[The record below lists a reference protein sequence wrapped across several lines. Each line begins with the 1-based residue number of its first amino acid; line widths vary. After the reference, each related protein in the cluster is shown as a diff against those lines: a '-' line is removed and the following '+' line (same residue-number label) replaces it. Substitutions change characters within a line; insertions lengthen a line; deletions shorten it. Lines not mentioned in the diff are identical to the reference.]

1 MSSSIRKQDV
11 LFGLLI
17 TLGVALLAALGLLL
31 VTRPWEAAPPVP
43 SATPGAPTLTP
54 TPALVASGA
63 ATPTAA
69 PVQPTATLQPA
80 PGVTSYTVLEGDT
93 LSGIAERFGVSVE
106 ALKAANGLVSDS
118 LQPDQVL
125 IIPAPVA
132 APTLQAGEPISGMI
146 RHVVQAGDT
155 LWGLAAQYNVSV
167 AAIQQANGLTGEEIF
182 AGQELLIPVG
192 DGSGLATLPATPA
205 AGSGWQPSILE
216 GDLAAAYPA
225 TLQTERFTLHYT
237 PGTYPARDP
246 AAVAALVTRGLQ
258 QLETTFQVPLSG
270 RFDVYAAGS
279 LFARPD
285 QALRGRSFSAARRTF
300 FLHDGSGN
308 AADQQYIVAHE
319 LTHLFTWNV
328 FGRPSSALLS
338 EGAAVYVGSLT
349 IRGSDHLPIATF
361 CAAYRQA
368 GALPSLTGNLSFQ
381 GHIRDLPYYYTAG
394 CFVQYLIETYGV
406 EKFGQLY
413 PTGDYTGL
421 YGQSLAVLEAAWLVT
436 VDAAPPVTFDP
447 TALVT
452 AVAQVGQAYSDL
464 FDTFSGQPN
473 ELAAYPF
480 IDAARLAVLEGR
492 LAEVTLQLQAFHTAL
507 GR

>member
-1 MSSSIRKQDV
+1 MTHSSIRKRDV
-11 LFGLLI
+11 VFGLLV
-17 TLGVALLAALGLLL
+17 TLGVGVLAALTLLL
-31 VTRPWEAAPPVP
+31 VTRPWEAASP
-43 SATPGAPTLTP
+43 APL
-54 TPALVASGA
+54 
-63 ATPTAA
+63 ATPTALTLTTTPA
-69 PVQPTATLQPA
+69 PVTAVALVTPAPEVQPTATLRPSV
-80 PGVTSYTVLEGDT
+80 PPTSYTVLEGDT
-93 LSGIAERFGVSVE
+93 LSAIAERFGISVE
-106 ALKAANGLVSDS
+106 ALKAANNLVDD
-118 LQPDQVL
+118 LIQPDQVL
-125 IIPAPVA
+125 IIPLPSAGLSTVEPLSG
-132 APTLQAGEPISGMI
+132 TL

-155 LWGLAAQYNVSV
+155 LWGLASQYGVSV
-167 AAIQQANGLTGEEIF
+167 EVIRQFNKLTDDQIW
-182 AGQELLIPVG
+182 AGQELLIPVSG
-192 DGSGLATLPATPA
+192 GGSGPVTLPVTPA
-205 AGSGWQPSILE
+205 AVSAWQPAILE

-225 TLQTERFTLHYT
+225 TLSMDRFTLHYT
-237 PGTYPARDP
+237 PGTYPAQDP
-246 AAVAALVTRGLQ
+246 AAVAALVTRGLH
-258 QLETTFQVPLSG
+258 QLETTFQVSLSG

-349 IRGSDHLPIATF
+349 IAGSDHLPIATF

-368 GALPSLTGNLSFQ
+368 GALPALTGNLSFQ
-381 GHIRDLPYYYTAG
+381 GHTRDLPNYYTAG

-413 PTGDYTGL
+413 PTSNYSGL
-421 YGQSLAVLEAAWLVT
+421 YGQSLAALEAEWLST
-436 VDAAPPVTFDP
+436 VDAAPPVALDP

-452 AVAQVGQAYSDL
+452 AVEQVGQAYSDL
-464 FDTFSGQPN
+464 FDSFIGQPN

-480 IDAARLAVLEGR
+480 VDAARLAVLEGR
-492 LAEVTLQLQAFHTAL
+492 LAEVTPQLQAFHTAL